1 MPVIVD
7 NRKGTRDGIKA
18 QFSQPTGICFDDDT
32 RMTSSVTSLI
42 DYLKQLHLFGET
54 FDHFWTSQK
63 KSTSV
68 TVEIP

>member
-1 MPVIVD
+1 MELKPS
-7 NRKGTRDGIKA
+7 
-18 QFSQPTGICFDDDT
+18 FHSQQASALMMT

>member
-1 MPVIVD
+1 MPVIVN
-7 NRKGTRDGIKA
+7 NRRGTRDGIKA

-42 DYLKQLHLFGET
+42 DYLKQL
-54 FDHFWTSQK
+54 FDHVWTSQK